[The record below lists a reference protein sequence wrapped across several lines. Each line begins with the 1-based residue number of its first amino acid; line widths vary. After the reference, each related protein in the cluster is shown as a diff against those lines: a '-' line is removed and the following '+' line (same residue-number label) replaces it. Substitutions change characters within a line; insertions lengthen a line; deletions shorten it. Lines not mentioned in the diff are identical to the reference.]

1 MIAVFMSF
9 VLGDQRVLK
18 LVGLGLATAVFVDA
32 TIVRMVLVPSTMELL
47 GRANWWLPR
56 WVDRVLP
63 HVNVEAEW
71 ATVARESELVASG
84 TDS

>member
-63 HVNVEAEW
+63 HVNVEAEP
-71 ATVARESELVASG
+71 APDTRADDLVGSRG
-84 TDS
+84 